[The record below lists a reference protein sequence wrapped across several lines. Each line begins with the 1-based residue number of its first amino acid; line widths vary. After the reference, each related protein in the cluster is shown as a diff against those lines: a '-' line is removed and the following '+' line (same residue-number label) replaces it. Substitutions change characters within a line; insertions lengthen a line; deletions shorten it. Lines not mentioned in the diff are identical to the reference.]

1 MVNELILAYS
11 LPLVFISPAYAANA
25 SPLFLSNITKKLHPL
40 DFNKNFFDGQRI
52 LGDGKTIEGTIFGF
66 AIGMIYF
73 TIFFFFD
80 TYMNILHLYSNYLE
94 GLLIVSG
101 ALVGDIVGSFV
112 KRRLK
117 IRQGDS
123 LPVFDQIGFIV
134 FAYSFYLLFFSPP
147 LNIYPVDF
155 IIYVSLITFFIHI
168 LTNLAAYKF
177 GIKST
182 PY

>member
-1 MVNELILAYS
+1 
-11 LPLVFISPAYAANA
+11 
-25 SPLFLSNITKKLHPL
+25 
-40 DFNKNFFDGQRI
+40 
-52 LGDGKTIEGTIFGF
+52 
-66 AIGMIYF
+66 
-73 TIFFFFD
+73 
-80 TYMNILHLYSNYLE
+80 MNILHLYSNYLE